1 MTAKR
6 PPRFYVPSTA
16 ITGARALL
24 QGEERHHLRVRRLRP
39 GARVELFDDL
49 GRCFEAV
56 VNGVTDEQVELTVS
70 ERDTRERESALDLT
84 LAIAVLKADKID
96 LVVEKATEL
105 GVARIVVFSCR
116 RALGGSGRARLERWR
131 RIVLSA
137 AKQCGRSLVPDIEGP
152 EPLSRV
158 VARTADLKLVCWE
171 DAGAAGGLPPGGG
184 ASSVLLAVG
193 PEGGF
198 TIDEI
203 AELQRAGFHP
213 VSLGPRIL
221 RGETAAIAA
230 TAIVQQ
236 RWGDLGARLA

>member
-1 MTAKR
+1 MTGKR
-6 PPRFYVPSTA
+6 PPRFFVPSAA
-16 ITGARALL
+16 ITGERALL
-24 QGEERHHLRVRRLRP
+24 RGAERHHLRVRRLRP

-49 GRCFEAV
+49 GRIFEAV
-56 VNGVTDEQVELTVS
+56 VNGVTDEQIELTVN
-70 ERDTRERESALDLT
+70 ERHARDRESPLDLT

-105 GVARIVVFSCR
+105 GVAHIVVFTCR
-116 RALGGSGRARLERWR
+116 RALGGSGRARLERWQ
-131 RIVLSA
+131 RIAVSA
-137 AKQCGRSLVPDIEGP
+137 AKQCGRRLIPDIEGP

-158 VARTADLKLVCWE
+158 AERSADLKLVCWE
-171 DAGAAGGLPPGGG
+171 DAAAAGGLPPGG

-203 AELQRAGFHP
+203 AELQRAGFHA

-230 TAIVQQ
+230 AAIVQQ